1 MGSKNGDS
9 MIERILE
16 NYKPLIAIP
25 VAIVIIALLLIA
37 FNGLDQG
44 IDLKGGS
51 IVDLNLETPISASE
65 LESVIKEGLDINE
78 VKVSSINSEEASIE
92 IGTDTDVVTLTN
104 ILQGKA
110 TISSFKSI
118 GPVLGEEAL
127 NQVYWALL
135 FAFLFMSIT
144 VFIIFRT
151 FVPSMAVILAGLS
164 DIIIAV
170 GGMSLFGIPLSI
182 ASVGAL
188 LMLIGFSVDTD
199 ILLTT
204 RLIKQKKGTVTERS
218 IDAIKT
224 GLTMSITAIA
234 AMASLYIV
242 TIVFIPQADVLSNIA
257 AVLIIGLT
265 ADIFITWLM
274 NLGILRWYL
283 EVRR

>member
-1 MGSKNGDS
+1 

-25 VAIVIIALLLIA
+25 MAIVIIALLLIA

-65 LESVIKEGLDINE
+65 LESMIKEGLDINE
-78 VKVSSINSEEASIE
+78 VKITSINSEEASIE

-110 TISSFKSI
+110 TISSFKSV
-118 GPVLGEEAL
+118 GPVLGEESL
-127 NQVYWALL
+127 NQVYWALA

-151 FVPSMAVILAGLS
+151 FVPSLAVILAGLS
-164 DIIIAV
+164 DIIIAL

-204 RLIKQKKGTVTERS
+204 RLIKQKKGTISERS
-218 IDAIKT
+218 IDALKT
-224 GLTMSITAIA
+224 GLTM
-234 AMASLYIV
+234 
-242 TIVFIPQADVLSNIA
+242 
-257 AVLIIGLT
+257 
-265 ADIFITWLM
+265 
-274 NLGILRWYL
+274 
-283 EVRR
+283 

>member
-1 MGSKNGDS
+1 

-37 FNGLDQG
+37 FNGLNQG

-127 NQVYWALL
+127 NQVYWALA

-164 DIIIAV
+164 NIIIAV
-170 GGMSLFGIPLSI
+170 GGMSLFSIPLSI

-218 IDAIKT
+218 INAIKT

-242 TIVFIPQADVLSNIA
+242 TVVFIPQADVLSNIA

>member
-1 MGSKNGDS
+1 

-37 FNGLDQG
+37 FNGLNQG

-127 NQVYWALL
+127 NQVYWALA

-164 DIIIAV
+164 NIIIAV
-170 GGMSLFGIPLSI
+170 GGMSLFSIPLSI

-242 TIVFIPQADVLSNIA
+242 TVVFIPQADVLSNIA

>member
-1 MGSKNGDS
+1 

-37 FNGLDQG
+37 FNGLNQG

-104 ILQGKA
+104 ILEGKA

-127 NQVYWALL
+127 NQVYWALA

>member
-1 MGSKNGDS
+1 

-37 FNGLDQG
+37 FNGLNQG

-118 GPVLGEEAL
+118 GPVLGQEAL
-127 NQVYWALL
+127 NQVYWALA

-164 DIIIAV
+164 NIIIAV

>member
-1 MGSKNGDS
+1 

-37 FNGLDQG
+37 FNGLNQG

-118 GPVLGEEAL
+118 GPVLGQEAL
-127 NQVYWALL
+127 NQVYWALA

>member
-1 MGSKNGDS
+1 

-37 FNGLDQG
+37 FNGLNQG

-104 ILQGKA
+104 ILEGKA

-127 NQVYWALL
+127 NQVYWALA

-218 IDAIKT
+218 IDAVKT

>member
-1 MGSKNGDS
+1 

-37 FNGLDQG
+37 FNGLNQG

-127 NQVYWALL
+127 NQVYWALA

-164 DIIIAV
+164 NIIIAV
-170 GGMSLFGIPLSI
+170 GGMSLFSIPLSI

-218 IDAIKT
+218 INAIKT

>member
-1 MGSKNGDS
+1 

-37 FNGLDQG
+37 FNGLNQG

-118 GPVLGEEAL
+118 GPVLGQEAL
-127 NQVYWALL
+127 NQVYWALA

-242 TIVFIPQADVLSNIA
+242 TVVFIPQADVLSNIA

>member
-1 MGSKNGDS
+1 

-37 FNGLDQG
+37 FNGLNQG

-104 ILQGKA
+104 ILEGKA

-127 NQVYWALL
+127 NQVYWALA

-151 FVPSMAVILAGLS
+151 FVPSMAIILAGLS

-218 IDAIKT
+218 IDAVKT